1 MRKADLENCVTEAS
15 SFKVA
20 LRDLPTKLFVETTT
34 RCNLNC
40 FMCVKQNRGSQVN
53 EGDFSPELFTRLEA
67 AFPRL
72 EALILNGIGEPLL
85 NPHLES
91 FIRRA
96 KKLMPSSGWI
106 GFQSNGHLMTHL
118 RVVSLIDAGLDK
130 ACISIDAIA
139 PEQFS
144 SLREGGDVDAIDM
157 ALSALNNAKRL
168 CSRPEVKVGIE
179 FVAMR
184 SNIRELPATLDW
196 AASRGASFAMVT
208 HVLPYDELHAH
219 EAVFCNISDQA
230 LALYNSW
237 RRKAIK
243 AGIDIQRYSEV
254 RWKYARTQEEQ
265 AIVDMVEAMKA
276 EAEQQE
282 IMLDMKKLL
291 PLEHQRL
298 DEITEIFAAAED
310 VASKT
315 GLDLRLP
322 ELALKEQRKCSFV
335 EEGSAFVS
343 WNGDVSPC
351 YFLWHRYKC
360 FASGWNQT
368 VKPKVFGNLA
378 HQDILQIWNNPEF
391 TSFRK
396 DVLAYDYPS
405 CASCGLAPCDYVQTD
420 EFQQDCHIRNV
431 PCGACL
437 WCAGVFTVSAV
448 MIWRYVFDL
457 GHLERRVS
465 SETHVCFFRHNKL
478 RSNVTT

>member
-1 MRKADLENCVTEAS
+1 VIHARPNNSADNAGPPRA
-15 SFKVA
+15 A
-20 LRDLPTKLFVETTT
+20 LRDFPVKLFVETTT

-40 FMCVKQNRGSQVN
+40 FMCVKQNRGSEVS

-72 EALILNGIGEPLL
+72 EALILNGVGEPLL

-96 KKLMPSSGWI
+96 KKLMPASGWN

-118 RVVSLIDAGLDK
+118 RAVSLIDAGLDK
-130 ACISIDAIA
+130 VCISIDAIA

-144 SLREGGDVDAIDM
+144 TLREGGDVEGIDM
-157 ALSALNNAKRL
+157 ALSALKNAKTL
-168 CSRPEVKVGIE
+168 CNRPEVEVGIE

-184 SNIRELPATLDW
+184 SNIRGLPETLDW
-196 AASRGASFAMVT
+196 AASRGASFAIVT

-219 EAVFCNISDQA
+219 EAIFCNISDQA
-230 LALYNSW
+230 LALYNAW

-243 AGIDIQRYSEV
+243 SGIDIQRYSEV
-254 RWKYARTQEEQ
+254 RWKYARTPEEQ
-265 AIVDMVEAMKA
+265 AVVDMVEAMKA
-276 EAEQQE
+276 DAEQQE

-291 PLEHQRL
+291 QLEHQRL

-310 VASKT
+310 VANRT
-315 GLDLRLP
+315 GLELRLP
-322 ELALKEQRKCSFV
+322 GVALREQRTCSFV

-343 WNGDVSPC
+343 WNGEISPC
-351 YFLWHRYKC
+351 YFLWHRYEC

-378 HQDILQIWNNPEF
+378 RQDILQIWNDSEF
-391 TSFRK
+391 KEFRK
-396 DVLAYDYPS
+396 GVLAYDYPS

-420 EFQQDCHIRNV
+420 DFQQDCHIRNV
-431 PCGACL
+431 PCGSCL
-437 WCAGVFTVSAV
+437 WCTGVFQ
-448 MIWRYVFDL
+448 
-457 GHLERRVS
+457 
-465 SETHVCFFRHNKL
+465 CL
-478 RSNVTT
+478 R